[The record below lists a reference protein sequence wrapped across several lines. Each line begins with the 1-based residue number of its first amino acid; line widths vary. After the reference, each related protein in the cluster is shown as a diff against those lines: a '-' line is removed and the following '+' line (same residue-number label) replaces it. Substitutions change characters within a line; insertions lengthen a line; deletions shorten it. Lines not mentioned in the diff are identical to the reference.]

1 MRRRGR
7 EKEEVAYERQCC
19 IRMDGSE
26 SVRLSLLCES
36 GQSLTCERVSLGRS
50 EHVNPLKTQPS
61 PISLQLKLHVVR
73 VRKEVFGSISSR
85 DVDMSGR
92 SGLWV
97 LSYSYHVWSCLEAV
111 WEKSERSVG
120 EDVQIAQSSWN
131 SSLSDIP
138 DIEILCR
145 EGVKGSV

>member
-7 EKEEVAYERQCC
+7 EKEEVALKRQCC
-19 IRMDGSE
+19 IRMDRSE
-26 SVRLSLLCES
+26 SKWIARLCKSE
-36 GQSLTCERVSLGRS
+36 QSLTCERVRMGRS
-50 EHVNPLKTQPS
+50 EHVNSLKTQPS

-97 LSYSYHVWSCLEAV
+97 LSYSYHVWRCLEV
-111 WEKSERSVG
+111 VREKSERSVG
-120 EDVQIAQSSWN
+120 EDVQIAQSSQN

-138 DIEILCR
+138 DIEILWG